1 MRWKG
6 LCLPFATHQ
15 PFNYFDHRRKNYD
28 DLSGIKAR
36 YGISPQYYSCHTAV
50 SEQGYAFEG
59 HIPAKYIRQFLAES
73 HPDAIGLSVPA
84 MPLGSPGMEVE
95 DRFMPYDILL
105 LNKDGSASVYA
116 HISDASMQ

>member
-1 MRWKG
+1 
-6 LCLPFATHQ
+6 
-15 PFNYFDHRRKNYD
+15 
-28 DLSGIKAR
+28 
-36 YGISPQYYSCHTAV
+36 
-50 SEQGYAFEG
+50 
-59 HIPAKYIRQFLAES
+59 
-73 HPDAIGLSVPA
+73 